1 MIQKL
6 VHKSRRPERISKD
19 EIYRLSCEG
28 LTQVKIAEQLGCSK
42 GYVSQVLRNYSTA
55 KKENRLEKTLIK
67 YKLSKEEIE
76 CRYGA
81 PGQYAEGKKIYY
93 RSGNK

>member
-1 MIQKL
+1 MSK
-6 VHKSRRPERISKD
+6 RPEKIPKD

-28 LTQVKIAEQLGCSK
+28 LSQIKIAEQLGCSK
-42 GYVSQVLRNYSTA
+42 GYISKVLRNYSKV
-55 KKENRLEKTLIK
+55 KKENRLEQKLVK

-76 CRYGA
+76 RRYGA

-93 RSGNK
+93 